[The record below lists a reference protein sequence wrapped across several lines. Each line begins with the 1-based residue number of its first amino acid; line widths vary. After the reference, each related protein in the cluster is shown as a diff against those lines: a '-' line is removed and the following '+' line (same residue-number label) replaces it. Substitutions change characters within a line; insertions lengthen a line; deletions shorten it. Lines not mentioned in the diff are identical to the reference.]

1 MEMKGQ
7 GDGVLG
13 LMLSSS
19 LPSIIILIVII
30 VIQGIE
36 VGALLSAFF
45 DYIYTNI
52 GLATKFVQVFP

>member
-1 MEMKGQ
+1 MDPKG
-7 GDGVLG
+7 LG
-13 LMLSSS
+13 EGLFLY
-19 LPSIIILIVII
+19 LKKWIILIVII

>member
-1 MEMKGQ
+1 MGPKG
-7 GDGVLG
+7 LG
-13 LMLSSS
+13 EGLFLY
-19 LPSIIILIVII
+19 LKKWIILIVII